1 MPNMLQ
7 DYWTNW
13 YKSNPTYLDKTM
25 TVTFIPPTIDANPV
39 QQFFTEEGHLNSLLN
54 ELKKSP
60 KQTDERGYF
69 VQYYTT
75 STKKPYQWERYDAFN
90 SVKPVDYGAYFNHA
104 KSDLEKCKENQGWV
118 GIKLV
123 AFSFDT
129 LNPMYGVNYM
139 KEYCF
144 ELVNPKKK
152 TYINGVNANQ
162 EFLAKKGKMFTT
174 KAGL

>member
-1 MPNMLQ
+1 MLQ

-13 YKSNPTYLDKTM
+13 YKTYQPYVGKHMVQFNP
-25 TVTFIPPTIDANPV
+25 PPNGIIMDDVEQT
-39 QQFFTEEGHLNSLLN
+39 HLGSLLN
-54 ELKKSP
+54 ELKQQ
-60 KQTDERGYF
+60 KQNSDERGYF

-75 STKKPYQWERYDAFN
+75 STKKPYQWQRYDAFN
-90 SVKPVDYGAYFNHA
+90 SVTPNEFDAYFKHA
-104 KSDLEKCKENQGWV
+104 KQELEKQKLVHDWI

-129 LNPMYGVNYM
+129 LNPMYGVNYL
-139 KEYCF
+139 KEYSF

-174 KAGL
+174 KAGV